1 MGVGQGTR
9 GDNLMSIDYAQAFD
23 AYEAVRHRLPP
34 YVSAGTPP
42 VSLGTLDD
50 LADDFDVFFLDA
62 FGVLNIGE
70 RAIPEVPARIAALQ
84 AAGKRVL
91 IVSNAAGFP
100 HATLVEKYTR
110 LGYCFDPDDIITSR
124 KSLLAGLDGRRDMH
138 WGLMATRSTGLQDL
152 EGLNMTYIEEDP
164 TAYDRVDGF
173 LMIGSAAWTEERQT
187 LLETALRKR
196 ARPVL
201 VGNPDIVAPREQGF
215 SSEPGYFAHR
225 LADQTGIKPEFFGKP
240 FDNIYDLAFKQVGSV
255 DPTRILMVGDSLHTD
270 ILGAHSVGIKSA
282 LIAGYGF
289 FAGQDINKAM
299 ESAKIFP
306 NYVLARP

>member
-1 MGVGQGTR
+1 
-9 GDNLMSIDYAQAFD
+9 MSIDYTKAFD
-23 AYEAVRHRLPP
+23 VYEAVRHRLPP
-34 YVSAGTPP
+34 SLTQHATP
-42 VSLGTLDD
+42 VTLDTLDD
-50 LADDFDVFFLDA
+50 LADAFDVFFLDA

-84 AAGKRVL
+84 AAGKRIL

-100 HATLVEKYTR
+100 HATLVEKYKR

-124 KSLLAGLDGRRDMH
+124 KSLLAGLAGQRDMH

-152 EGLNMTYIEEDP
+152 EGLDLTYLEEDP
-164 TAYDRVDGF
+164 SVYDAAEGF
-173 LMIGSAAWTEERQT
+173 LMIGSAAWTEERQA
-187 LLETALRKR
+187 LLKTALCKR
-196 ARPVL
+196 PRPVL

-225 LADQTGIKPEFFGKP
+225 LADQTGIEPEFFGKP
-240 FDNIYDLAFKQVGSV
+240 FRNIYDLAFTQVGSV
-255 DPTRILMVGDSLHTD
+255 DPTRVLMVGDSLHTD

-289 FAGQDINKAM
+289 FAGQDIYKAL

-306 NYVLARP
+306 NYVLSRP